1 MKKSYVKPQV
11 VFEDFQ
17 LSANIA
23 GNCGTADGV
32 KDRATHS
39 DGNSCQYQTSFGML
53 YTNENSCDFTTQD
66 DIATNLCYHIPDAN
80 YRFFAS

>member
-11 VFEDFQ
+11 FFEDFR

-23 GNCGTADGV
+23 GNCGTAAGI
-32 KDRATHS
+32 KEKATHS
-39 DGNSCQYQTSFGML
+39 DANSCQYQTAFGML
-53 YTNENSCDFTTQD
+53 YTDSNCEFTPQD
-66 DIATNLCYHIPDAN
+66 GLATNLCYHNPDDT